1 MIKNIYIL
9 VVYIIF
15 NMFIPSAQYF
25 LFQGRHSL
33 NANISIEWFASNI
46 VVFPFVGY
54 LLTCRLRGFW
64 NVKKI
69 LILWGINIGAIL
81 MSSYLTYY
89 RAKIMGV
96 CDEKNSQL
104 FHDTFVLIN
113 CVEVFVSCQYLN
125 EHSSILKKIEKLVVS
140 IGGSTFGIYL
150 LHIYIKDHTRV
161 SNYIWKIF
169 REKMNMSPMVYAFF
183 YCGIIFMCGYIITII
198 MKKIPLLRRLVS

>member
-15 NMFIPSAQYF
+15 NMFIPSAQYL

-81 MSSYLTYY
+81 MSSYLT
-89 RAKIMGV
+89 AVHPVIQ
-96 CDEKNSQL
+96 C
-104 FHDTFVLIN
+104 
-113 CVEVFVSCQYLN
+113 YLN
-125 EHSSILKKIEKLVVS
+125 SLNPQIHCLNHWHPS
-140 IGGSTFGIYL
+140 
-150 LHIYIKDHTRV
+150 
-161 SNYIWKIF
+161 
-169 REKMNMSPMVYAFF
+169 
-183 YCGIIFMCGYIITII
+183 
-198 MKKIPLLRRLVS
+198 